1 MQKRKGQKKGPGKG
15 QKKVQGKGRAKARAG
30 GKRRP
35 PVPSPESELWPV
47 WCRGKLWE
55 PAAAKWFAG
64 RCQLCAYSCQPSP
77 GRQRLDK
84 LTGLP
89 SFLVCTNHPGSP
101 GRLREVVPTET
112 CRNFKA
118 KRWFRPRAKRARR
131 PDSAVCA
138 SDGRVR
144 RIPLGHGLFA
154 TVDAVDYKKL
164 SKHKWCASSKRGT
177 AYALRHTKEGRIVY
191 MHRQIMRAPKGSIVD
206 HIDHNTLNNRR
217 CNLRLVTPEQN
228 YANAGPRGGAS
239 GYVGV
244 RRRGKKWEA
253 GITSRGVYHYVGRFD
268 DPVEA
273 AKARDRKAYE
283 LHGEHAYLNFP
294 EEIKRRRRRT
304 KR

>member
-1 MQKRKGQKKGPGKG
+1 M
-15 QKKVQGKGRAKARAG
+15 
-30 GKRRP
+30 
-35 PVPSPESELWPV
+35 
-47 WCRGKLWE
+47 
-55 PAAAKWFAG
+55 
-64 RCQLCAYSCQPSP
+64 
-77 GRQRLDK
+77 
-84 LTGLP
+84 
-89 SFLVCTNHPGSP
+89 
-101 GRLREVVPTET
+101 
-112 CRNFKA
+112 
-118 KRWFRPRAKRARR
+118 
-131 PDSAVCA
+131 
-138 SDGRVR
+138 R

-164 SKHKWCASSKRGT
+164 SKYKWCANTKRGT

-244 RRRGKKWEA
+244 YPCGKRWMAKIVCRGK
-253 GITSRGVYHYVGRFD
+253 RFYLGRFD

-294 EEIKRRRRRT
+294 EEIKRRRRR
-304 KR
+304 KNR